1 MKTRNFFVV
10 KLIAVT
16 LMLGFF
22 SPSITIENIEA
33 PSKIAS
39 ETKIDLSQGLIAG
52 LATTDI
58 SLSLFT
64 QAEARRGKRRGARR
78 GARRGHRKAHRR
90 ANYRHHKKKHRR
102 RNAGRVIGGIAAGVA
117 VGAAVSHASNRSRC
131 ETVYVRGLRYE
142 DCGDGLR
149 RY

>member
-39 ETKIDLSQGLIAG
+39 ETKIDFSEGLIAG

-58 SLSLFT
+58 SISLFT

-78 GARRGHRKAHRR
+78 GARRGHRRAHRR
-90 ANYRHHKKKHRR
+90 ANYRHHRR
-102 RNAGRVIGGIAAGVA
+102 RSAGRVLGGIAAGVA
-117 VGAAVSHASNRSRC
+117 IGAAISHANNRARC

>member
-1 MKTRNFFVV
+1 MKTRNFFVI
-10 KLIAVT
+10 KLVAVT

-39 ETKIDLSQGLIAG
+39 ETKIDLSKGLIAG

-58 SLSLFT
+58 SISLFT

-78 GARRGHRKAHRR
+78 GARRGHRRAHRR
-90 ANYRHHKKKHRR
+90 ANYRHHRRHHRR
-102 RNAGRVIGGIAAGVA
+102 RNAGRVLGGLA
-117 VGAAVSHASNRSRC
+117 VGAVVGAAISNSRNRSHC
-131 ETVYVRGLRYE
+131 ETVYVRGLRYQ
-142 DCGDGLR
+142 DCGDGLI